1 VIPVDADPVGRR
13 CAIGVEV
20 ARWRKRRGL
29 TRQQFADLCGRSAS
43 WVDKVE
49 AGSRRLTQLPMLELV
64 ADVLHVSVDTLTGDA
79 RAPGSRDAGAS
90 ACMDAFEIGSIREA
104 LQRYEAISSVFAPV
118 QRDQPP
124 DLDRL
129 EQSVTH
135 AWLSFQSAAYPSL
148 GQSLPRLLRAAQ
160 SAASAHGAGDDD
172 GWRARCLLSL
182 TYQVTASALWK
193 VKEIDLAWLAAERG
207 LATAE
212 QTGDSLLISDA
223 ARRVSQGLMTLGQHE
238 QALSLL
244 GADIERL
251 EPGRGQGSTAFL
263 SLYGMLFLMGAV
275 VAGRAMRGAVA
286 REFLAEGAGVA
297 GQLGFDGNERYTA
310 FGPTNVAL
318 HRVAVLADLGDGG
331 AVVDAAR
338 EVLPGDLVLL
348 PRERRANFHIDVA
361 RGHALAGR
369 RNEAV
374 TALLNA
380 ETLAADEVRCR
391 PVATALIAELQ
402 RRPGPRSWPLTE
414 LAARAGMPSRG

>member
-1 VIPVDADPVGRR
+1 
-13 CAIGVEV
+13 
-20 ARWRKRRGL
+20 
-29 TRQQFADLCGRSAS
+29 
-43 WVDKVE
+43 
-49 AGSRRLTQLPMLELV
+49 MLELV
-64 ADVLHVSVDTLTGDA
+64 AGVLHVSVDTLTGDA
-79 RAPGSRDAGAS
+79 RALGSRDAGAS

-104 LQRYEAISSVFAPV
+104 LQRYEAISSVFVSV

-129 EQSVTH
+129 ERSVTH

-148 GQSLPRLLRAAQ
+148 GQSLPRLLREAQ
-160 SAASAHGAGDDD
+160 SAASAYGAGADD
-172 GWRARCLLSL
+172 GGRARCMLSL

-207 LATAE
+207 LAMAE
-212 QTGDSLLISDA
+212 QSGDSLLISDA
-223 ARRVSQGLMTLGQHE
+223 ARRVSQGLMMLGQHE

-251 EPGRGQGSTAFL
+251 EPGRGQGSAAYL

-275 VAGRAMRGAVA
+275 VAARAMRGAVA

-297 GQLGFDGNERYTA
+297 AQLGFDGNERYTA

-338 EVLPGDLVLL
+338 AILPGDLAML

-369 RNEAV
+369 RDEAV
-374 TALLNA
+374 AALLDA
-380 ETLAADEVRCR
+380 EALAADEVRCR
-391 PVATALIAELQ
+391 PVATALIADLQ

-414 LAARAGMPSRG
+414 LAARAGMPGRG